1 MSRAP
6 LPCCEKLYQDR
17 AVSPTAQSGSFGTG
31 SSQWSGYGQKPSAP
45 RLRRLRPLCL
55 TRSEQS
61 MKLITAHRILIA
73 SATVFFTFFALW
85 ELNRYGA
92 YNDNWT
98 MARGVL
104 YFLVALG
111 FAIYFK
117 QLKRWYK

>member
-1 MSRAP
+1 
-6 LPCCEKLYQDR
+6 
-17 AVSPTAQSGSFGTG
+17 
-31 SSQWSGYGQKPSAP
+31 
-45 RLRRLRPLCL
+45 
-55 TRSEQS
+55 

-73 SATVFFTFFALW
+73 SATVFFAFFALW

-92 YNDNWT
+92 NNDNWT
-98 MARGVL
+98 IARGVL